1 VPSVAEA
8 PSRIRLSETSAT
20 TPGVLPSQLIYEAVE
35 AGYIQ
40 TPQDDPIPVGNYQP
54 ASLDLRLGDVAHRL
68 QCSFLTDR
76 HSTVESE
83 LRDIVLGPEL
93 DLRNGAVLEQ
103 NRPYLIPLLEELDLP
118 SHIRAQTN
126 PKSSTGRVDIFTRVV
141 TDRNYRFDE
150 IPAGYRGRLYLEVVP
165 LSFTVKVS
173 RGLTLN
179 QLRLIIGEAR
189 NSDQELREIHR
200 TEPLLFRGTTPI
212 DVTDLPLARGLFLSL
227 DLRGKE
233 TARVGYRARKNS
245 QLLDLSSRAVYA
257 WEDFWE
263 PVRPVKGG
271 KIILEPEEFYLLLSA
286 EGARIPPRWAAE
298 MAAYDPTAGELR
310 THYAGFFDPGFGY
323 DRARTR
329 PGTRAALEVRARDV
343 PFMVEHGQP
352 LAKLQFEEMLFEPEV
367 LYGEESVRS
376 SYQDQA
382 IMLSKHFRQ
391 DDASRQLDL
400 VPPKHGEA
408 LF

>member
-1 VPSVAEA
+1 MF
-8 PSRIRLSETSAT
+8 
-20 TPGVLPSQLIYEAVE
+20 PSQLLYEAVE
-35 AGYIQ
+35 AEYIRA
-40 TPQDDPIPVGNYQP
+40 PERDPIPVANYQP

-76 HSTVESE
+76 NSTVESE
-83 LRDIVLGPEL
+83 LKDIVLGPPL
-93 DLRNGAVLEQ
+93 DLRAGAILELK
-103 NRPYLIPLLEELDLP
+103 RPYLIPLLEEVDLP
-118 SHIRAQTN
+118 DHVRAQTN
-126 PKSSTGRVDIFTRVV
+126 PKSSTGRLDIFTRVV

-179 QLRLIIGEAR
+179 QLRLLIGDAR
-189 NSDQELREIHR
+189 CTDEHLRQIHEE
-200 TEPLLFRGTTPI
+200 EPLLFRGRKAI
-212 DVTDLPLARGLFLSL
+212 AASELPLARGLFLSL
-227 DLRGKE
+227 DLRGR
-233 TARVGYRARKNS
+233 TTSRIGYRARKNS
-245 QLLDLSSRAVYA
+245 QLLDLSSRSTYD
-257 WEDFWE
+257 WQDFWE
-263 PVRPVKGG
+263 PVRPVRGG
-271 KIILEPEEFYLLLSA
+271 KVILEPEEFYLLLSA
-286 EGARIPPRWAAE
+286 EGTRIPPRWAAE

-323 DRARTR
+323 DRDRRR

-352 LAKLQFEEMLFEPEV
+352 LAKLQFEEMLFEPDV
-367 LYGEESVRS
+367 LYGDDAVRS

-391 DDASRQLDL
+391 DTASQLDL
-400 VPPKHGEA
+400 VPTKPGEA